1 MARGTGGAG
10 ALREVKAAVD
20 LRHLDGQLFP
30 AGLRHPSELAAVGGD
45 AEQLAGGRSGPDGH
59 PVVAAALGAM
69 RSTLDRPLRLAE
81 LAHRIGCGR
90 SLLAR
95 CFRAEVGELAAE
107 VERLRAALAVSEQ
120 ATAPTRGSLINALAS
135 AGAARVEAEARL
147 ARAEVAYKHQP
158 HAAQRE
164 ALAAAQVAVGVAHA
178 EEQKARA
185 ALDAWES
192 ADREA
197 DPCPGSRGF

>member
-1 MARGTGGAG
+1 MTTP
-10 ALREVKAAVD
+10 LD
-20 LRHLDGQLFP
+20 LD
-30 AGLRHPSELAAVGGD
+30 
-45 AEQLAGGRSGPDGH
+45 
-59 PVVAAALGAM
+59 AM
-69 RSTLDRPLRLAE
+69 RARDRAFGDGESEDTDSIAADRHAL
-81 LAHRIGCGR
+81 LAHC
-90 SLLAR
+90 A
-95 CFRAEVGELAAE
+95 ALAAE